1 MFRAV
6 IASLAALALTAC
18 FYRSSID
25 LAPMPDRMPAPVAG
39 PGDYC
44 EATASSPPYMVKSS
58 EDCERILWDQATRT
72 YVLMSDEEGEE
83 PRHWAPV
90 ALGGNLYALQN
101 DDGEESEA
109 GRYHLMLVL
118 ANKSA
123 FFMLPTLARE
133 KIIALAARH
142 PGITLTPRK
151 DADPT
156 ITGGEPAAIKA
167 FLMDAA
173 REALRGANLED
184 EELSIAL
191 RDRAG
196 AADHEAN
203 GMQTM
208 AIIELVTA
216 IFALQGEG

>member
-1 MFRAV
+1 MLRLV
-6 IASLAALALTAC
+6 IAGLAALALGAC
-18 FYRSSID
+18 FYRSDVD
-25 LAPMPDRMPAPVAG
+25 LAPMADRMPGPVAA

-58 EDCERILWDQATRT
+58 GDCGRIAWDQATRT
-72 YVLMSDEEGEE
+72 YVFTGGEAGE
-83 PRHWAPV
+83 PPRQLAPV
-90 ALGGNLYALQN
+90 ALGGDLFLLQA
-101 DDGEESEA
+101 DDGAASEA

-118 ANKSA
+118 AKKSA
-123 FFMLPTLARE
+123 FFILPTLERD
-133 KIIALAARH
+133 KVTALAAKH
-142 PGITLTPRK
+142 PGVTVTPRE
-151 DADPT
+151 DADPV

-167 FLMDAA
+167 FLLDAA

-184 EELSIAL
+184 EELSIAI

-196 AADHEAN
+196 APDHEAN

-216 IFALQGEG
+216 IFALQGED